1 MGQRREG
8 RKDMKVSV
16 RIFGTDAAG
25 KLFSETVSTI
35 NISRDGVLLSGV
47 QAELKP
53 GETIG
58 IGYGAQKGRFS
69 VKWVG
74 EPNSPRARQVGLM
87 NLTPDKPLW
96 DFPLPQPGVD
106 DHGRHSP
113 GAERRKTPRFK
124 CINSAEVHL
133 DGQSSPVR
141 GNVVELAMAGCY
153 LEAPI
158 TLAKGQKV
166 KLAIWV
172 QEAKLWTQ
180 AKVVTSRPGIGA
192 GLQFIEISDKDT
204 ELLRSYLQTI
214 PRIRL
219 PNP

>member
-1 MGQRREG
+1 MGQRHEG
-8 RKDMKVSV
+8 RKEMKVSV
-16 RIFGTDAAG
+16 RIFGTDTSG
-25 KLFSETVSTI
+25 KLFSETVSTL

-47 QAELKP
+47 QAELKL

-58 IGYGAQKGRFS
+58 LGYGNQKGRFS

-74 EPNSPRARQVGLM
+74 EPNSLRAHQVGLM
-87 NLTPDKPLW
+87 NLTPDKQIW

-106 DHGRHSP
+106 EHGRHSP

-124 CINSAEVHL
+124 CINSAEIHA
-133 DGQSSPVR
+133 DGQGPAVR

-153 LEAPI
+153 VEAPI
-158 TLAKGQKV
+158 TLGKGQKI

-172 QEAKLWTQ
+172 QEAKLWVQ

-192 GLQFIEISDKDT
+192 GLQFIEISDQDS
-204 ELLRSYLQTI
+204 ELLRAYLQTI

-219 PNP
+219 PKS